1 MRRSIFILLHT
12 AAIFAITL
20 SLLSGF
26 RIATLTK
33 PYLLTVA
40 TLFPS
45 GQVHNL
51 HLLSASLLLIVSVY
65 YLYFRISR
73 GAVTSQSHYHR
84 MVTWFGYISLTV
96 CLVSGLLNYLDIT
109 PKQVTS
115 LHYYSALAIVVYLL
129 LHSWVYMLQFG
140 RKAFKKILLMSN
152 KHVPVAL
159 LAGLS
164 LCTTAVFFIINA
176 LTHTLNIAP
185 ISNQVLME
193 IDGLA
198 NEPQWQQAHSFL
210 VDTAGGANFDNGRT
224 QVQIKALSNQQETF
238 FLFRWADPSKSLRH
252 LPLTKTSQGWK
263 VQENGF
269 YQFDEQSHYEDK
281 FAVMLSNSCDLGADG
296 TSYLGKKPFADK
308 PANWHGKGYHA
319 SLDGKVRDLWH
330 WKAVRT
336 NDMVLADDNFIG
348 PLATPLSGQRR
359 YKAGYQTDGK
369 ESGAYVMN
377 WLWYSPNQ
385 VTPKRLPTHDDNS
398 NKAVLPWFGSRP
410 YHKSKDTYPIGTQLS
425 SVLYR
430 SNRFE
435 GDRADVRAKG
445 HWQDGFWTLELV
457 RKNQT
462 QSKYDVPLNSD
473 TCIWVS
479 AFDSSQIA
487 HTRHQR
493 AIKLRYLL

>member
-33 PYLLTVA
+33 PYLLTIA
-40 TLFPS
+40 ALLPS

-51 HLLSASLLLIVSVY
+51 HLLSASLLLSLSVY
-65 YLYFRISR
+65 YLYFRMSIGR
-73 GAVTSQSHYHR
+73 VTSQSRYHR
-84 MVTWFGYISLTV
+84 VVTWLGHVSLTI
-96 CLVSGLLNYLDIT
+96 CLISGLLNYFDLT
-109 PKQVTS
+109 PEHIVS
-115 LHYYSALAIVVYLL
+115 LHYYSAVAIVAYLL
-129 LHSWVYMLQFG
+129 LHSWVYIMQFG
-140 RKAFKKILLMSN
+140 CKAFKKILLMSS
-152 KHVPVAL
+152 KHVPYKL
-159 LAGLS
+159 LAALS
-164 LCTTAVFFIINA
+164 LCTGVLFFFINS
-176 LTHTLNIAP
+176 LTHTLNITP
-185 ISNQVLME
+185 ISTQVLME

-198 NEPQWQQAHSFL
+198 NEPQWQNAHTFII
-210 VDTAGGANFDNGRT
+210 DTANGANFANGHT
-224 QVQIKALSNQQETF
+224 QVQIKALSNQHETF
-238 FLFRWADPSKSLRH
+238 FLFRWADPTKSLQH

-263 VQENGF
+263 VKENGF
-269 YQFDEQSHYEDK
+269 YLFDEQSYYEDK
-281 FAVMLSNSCDLGADG
+281 FAVMLSNSCDIGADG
-296 TSYLGKKPFADK
+296 TSHLGKKPFADK

-336 NDMVLADDNFIG
+336 NDMVLADDNYIG
-348 PLATPLSGQRR
+348 PLAEPLSGQRR

-377 WLWYSPNQ
+377 WQWYSPSSI
-385 VTPKRLPTHDDNS
+385 TPKRLPTHSGNDD
-398 NKAVLPWFGSRP
+398 KPVLPWFGSQP
-410 YHKSKDTYPIGTQLS
+410 YHQSKDIYPIGTHLS

-445 HWQDGFWTLELV
+445 HWHDGFWTLELV
-457 RKNQT
+457 RQNQT
-462 QSKYDVPLNSD
+462 QSKYDVALNND

-493 AIKLRYLL
+493 AIKLRYSL

>member
-1 MRRSIFILLHT
+1 MRRPIFILLHT

-33 PYLLTVA
+33 PYILTVA
-40 TLFPS
+40 PLLPS

-51 HLLSASLLLIVSVY
+51 HLLSASLLVMLSVY
-65 YLYFRISR
+65 YLYFTVNSGRI
-73 GAVTSQSHYHR
+73 TSQNRYHNV
-84 MVTWFGYISLTV
+84 VTFFGYLVITI
-96 CLVSGLLNYLDIT
+96 CLVSGLSNYLDLT
-109 PKQVTS
+109 PTQFLS
-115 LHYYSALAIVVYLL
+115 LHYYSALATVVYLL
-129 LHSWVYMLQFG
+129 LHSWVYILQYG
-140 RKAFKKILLMSN
+140 RRAFKKILLMNTKS
-152 KHVPVAL
+152 VPYGL
-159 LAGLS
+159 LGTLG
-164 LCTTAVFFIINA
+164 LCTAILFFLLNT
-176 LTHTLNIAP
+176 LTHTLNVAP

-198 NEPQWQQAHSFL
+198 NEPQWQQAHTFII
-210 VDTAGGANFDNGRT
+210 DTTNGANFDDGHT
-224 QVQIKALSNQQETF
+224 QVHIKALSNHKETF
-238 FLFRWADPSKSLRH
+238 FLFRWADPTKSLQH
-252 LPLTKTSQGWK
+252 LPLIKTSQGWK
-263 VQENGF
+263 VKENGF

-281 FAVMLSNSCDLGADG
+281 FAVMLSSSCDIGADG
-296 TSYLGKKPFADK
+296 TSYLGKKPFSNK

-319 SLDGKVRDLWH
+319 SLDGKIRDLWH

-336 NDMVLADDNFIG
+336 NNMVLADDNYIG
-348 PLATPLSGQRR
+348 PLAQPLSGQRR

-385 VTPKRLPTHDDNS
+385 VTPKRLPTPSEHNHS
-398 NKAVLPWFGSRP
+398 SVLPWFGSQP
-410 YHKSKDTYPIGTQLS
+410 YQSSKDTYPIGTQLS

-445 HWQDGFWTLELV
+445 HWQNGYWTLELV

-462 QSKYDVPLNSD
+462 ESKYDVTLNNN

-493 AIKLRYLL
+493 AIKLRYSL